1 MTRKELDE
9 VFREAKESKLD
20 VFVAVTIPGQKD
32 LEYIVN
38 KHPSLDNKLA
48 YYHKAY
54 DENLTHAMND
64 QIKIV
69 KAGMIDF
76 YMGD

>member
-9 VFREAKESKLD
+9 VFAQAKESKLD

-38 KHPSLDNKLA
+38 KYKSLDNKLA
-48 YYHKAY
+48 YYHRTY
-54 DENLTHAMND
+54 DENGVHSLND
-64 QIKIV
+64 QVRIV